1 MDEAGREFLPP
12 QPAGPEPELG
22 TRPVPAPPAE
32 TPPTYGGWQPPPG
45 SQPPQPPPGWQQP
58 PPPGWGQPPQ
68 AVQPD
73 NGSAVAGFVLSLV
86 SLGLLVISFGVSSI
100 ISLACAI
107 FGLVYSRKGKRKVE
121 SGETTKNAG
130 LANAGWIISIVSL
143 VLSILA
149 TLLYIALVIALATDD
164 EFRRDFENEFD
175 DSNSIR
181 AFVQVGAAAG
191 RLLLA

>member
-1 MDEAGREFLPP
+1 MDEQGRQFLPP

-22 TRPVPAPPAE
+22 ARPAPPAPPPQP
-32 TPPTYGGWQPPPG
+32 PPTYGGWQA
-45 SQPPQPPPGWQQP
+45 PQPPPGWTQP
-58 PPPGWGQPPQ
+58 PP
-68 AVQPD
+68 AAQPD
-73 NGSAVAGFVLSLV
+73 NGPAVAGFVLSLV
-86 SLGLLVISFGVSSI
+86 SGGLLIISFGLSSI
-100 ISLACAI
+100 ISVACAI

-121 SGETTKNAG
+121 AGETTKNAG

-143 VLSILA
+143 VLSVLA
-149 TLLYIALVIALATDD
+149 TLMYIALVIALATDD

-181 AFVQVGAAAG
+181 AFVRIGAAAG

>member
-1 MDEAGREFLPP
+1 M
-12 QPAGPEPELG
+12 
-22 TRPVPAPPAE
+22 
-32 TPPTYGGWQPPPG
+32 
-45 SQPPQPPPGWQQP
+45 
-58 PPPGWGQPPQ
+58 
-68 AVQPD
+68 
-73 NGSAVAGFVLSLV
+73 
-86 SLGLLVISFGVSSI
+86 
-100 ISLACAI
+100 
-107 FGLVYSRKGKRKVE
+107 VYSRKGKRRVE

-149 TLLYIALVIALATDD
+149 TLVYIALVIALATDD

>member
-22 TRPVPAPPAE
+22 TRPAPPAPPVPP
-32 TPPTYGGWQPPPG
+32 PPTYGGWQPPQPAPG
-45 SQPPQPPPGWQQP
+45 PQQP
-58 PPPGWGQPPQ
+58 PPPGWGYPPQ
-68 AVQPD
+68 TVQPD

-100 ISLACAI
+100 VSLACAI
-107 FGLVYSRKGKRKVE
+107 FGMVYSRKGKRKVE

-130 LANAGWIISIVSL
+130 IANAGWIISIVSL

-149 TLLYIALVIALATDD
+149 TLVYIALVIALATDD

-181 AFVQVGAAAG
+181 AFVQVGTAAG

>member
-22 TRPVPAPPAE
+22 ARPAPPA
-32 TPPTYGGWQPPPG
+32 PPPPPAYEGWQPP
-45 SQPPQPPPGWQQP
+45 QPAPGWQQP
-58 PPPGWGQPPQ
+58 PPPGWGYPPQ
-68 AVQPD
+68 APQPD

-86 SLGLLVISFGVSSI
+86 SLGLLIISFGVSSI

-107 FGLVYSRKGKRKVE
+107 VGLVYSRKGKRKVE

-130 LANAGWIISIVSL
+130 IANAGWIISIVSL

-149 TLLYIALVIALATDD
+149 TLIYIALVIALATDD
-164 EFRRDFENEFD
+164 EFRRDFEDELD

-181 AFVQVGAAAG
+181 AVVQIGAAAG